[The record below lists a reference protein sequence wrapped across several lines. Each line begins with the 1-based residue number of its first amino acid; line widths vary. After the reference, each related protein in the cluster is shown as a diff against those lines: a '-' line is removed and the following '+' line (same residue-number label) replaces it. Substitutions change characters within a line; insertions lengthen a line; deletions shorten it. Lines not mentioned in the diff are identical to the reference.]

1 MKLKEYIE
9 NLNLLVAKN
18 PEYAELDVIYSADDE
33 GNQYFP
39 IAYEPTIGFHQRG
52 EFYCQH
58 ELEDFDLSDK
68 KPNSICIN

>member
-9 NLNLLVAKN
+9 NLNLLIAEN

-39 IAYEPTIGFHQRG
+39 VIYEPTIGFHQKG
-52 EFYCQH
+52 EFYCPH
-58 ELEDFDLSDK
+58 EFEDFDLADK